1 MSIIICKI
9 NYFRK
14 LIYST
19 IKVGH
24 KCVSENHLNGSGAL
38 VERQEDIVCS
48 QMKVCGIINDSTG
61 GNVP

>member
-19 IKVGH
+19 TGVRH
-24 KCVSENHLNGSGAL
+24 KCVGENPLNGSGAL
-38 VERQEDIVCS
+38 VEKQEDIVCS
-48 QMKVCGIINDSTG
+48 QMKICGILKSDRVND
-61 GNVP
+61 P